1 MDTVIVF
8 VIFFIGLL
16 TIVKGGDLFVDAA
29 IWMAKKTGIPSMVI
43 GATIVSIATTLPE
56 FFVST
61 VASNEGHSDIA
72 IGNVIGSIICNIA
85 FVIGLCSCIKP
96 IKIKKGLFNVKGF
109 MMIGYLIIFYIFAR
123 NGIVTF
129 KEGFILLALFLFFII
144 INILEFKVRGEN
156 TEKIKKESVH
166 SKKDIILNIVKF
178 ILGAWFI
185 VIGAHMLV
193 DSGVKIARI
202 FKIPQ
207 QVVSLTLLAVGTS
220 LPELVTSVAAVIKDE
235 ENISVG
241 NIIGANILNLT
252 IVLGSSALVSD
263 NGLFISDQT
272 LYLDIPIALLVM
284 TIFVFSG
291 AIKKEID
298 RKSGLLFLTI
308 YIVYLIILF

>member
-72 IGNVIGSIICNIA
+72 IGNAIGSIICNIA

-252 IVLGSSALVSD
+252 TVLGSSALVSD

-308 YIVYLIILF
+308 YIIYLIILF

>member
-16 TIVKGGDLFVDAA
+16 TIVKGGNLFVDAA
-29 IWMAKKTGIPSMVI
+29 IWIAKKTGIPSMII

-61 VASNEGHSDIA
+61 VASNEGYSDMA
-72 IGNVIGSIICNIA
+72 LGNAIGSIICNIA

-129 KEGFILLALFLFFII
+129 KEGFILLALFLFFIM
-144 INILEFKVRGEN
+144 INILEFKVGDEN
-156 TEKIKKESVH
+156 TGKIKRESIH
-166 SKKDIILNIVKF
+166 GEKDVILNIIKF

-185 VIGAHMLV
+185 IIGAHMLV
-193 DSGVKIARI
+193 DSGIKIARI

-220 LPELVTSVAAVIKDE
+220 LPELVTSVVAIIKDE

-252 IVLGSSALVSD
+252 IVLGSSSLVSD

-284 TIFVFSG
+284 TVFVFSG
-291 AIKKEID
+291 GIKKEID
-298 RKSGLLFLTI
+298 RKSGLLLLTI

>member
-291 AIKKEID
+291 AVKKEID

-308 YIVYLIILF
+308 YIIYLIILF

>member
-29 IWMAKKTGIPSMVI
+29 IWMAKKTGIPSIVI

-72 IGNVIGSIICNIA
+72 IGNAIGSIICNIA

-109 MMIGYLIIFYIFAR
+109 MMIGYLIIFYIFSR
-123 NGIVTF
+123 NGMVTF

-144 INILEFKVRGEN
+144 INILEFKFRDEN

>member
-144 INILEFKVRGEN
+144 INILEFRVRGEN

-272 LYLDIPIALLVM
+272 LYLDIPKIGRAHV
-284 TIFVFSG
+284 
-291 AIKKEID
+291 
-298 RKSGLLFLTI
+298 
-308 YIVYLIILF
+308 

>member
-1 MDTVIVF
+1 
-8 VIFFIGLL
+8 
-16 TIVKGGDLFVDAA
+16 
-29 IWMAKKTGIPSMVI
+29 
-43 GATIVSIATTLPE
+43 
-56 FFVST
+56 
-61 VASNEGHSDIA
+61 
-72 IGNVIGSIICNIA
+72 
-85 FVIGLCSCIKP
+85 
-96 IKIKKGLFNVKGF
+96 
-109 MMIGYLIIFYIFAR
+109 MIGYLIIFYIFAR

-144 INILEFKVRGEN
+144 INILEFRVRGEN

-308 YIVYLIILF
+308 YIIYLIILF

>member
-1 MDTVIVF
+1 MGTIIVF
-8 VIFFIGLL
+8 IVFFIGLF
-16 TIVKGGDLFVDAA
+16 TIVKGGDLFVDSA
-29 IWMAKKTGIPSMVI
+29 IWIAKKTGVSSMII

-61 VASNEGHSDIA
+61 VASNEGHPDMALGNA
-72 IGNVIGSIICNIA
+72 IGSTICNTA

-96 IKIKKGLFNVKGF
+96 IKIKKGFFNVKGF
-109 MMIGYLIIFYIFAR
+109 MMISYLIIFYIFAR
-123 NGIVTF
+123 DGIVIF
-129 KEGFILLALFLFFII
+129 KEGVVLLLLLLFFII
-144 INILEFKVRGEN
+144 TNILEFKVGDEN
-156 TEKIKKESVH
+156 TEKVKKEPIN
-166 SKKDIILNIVKF
+166 SKKDIILNIIKF

-193 DSGVKIARI
+193 DSGIKIAKI
-202 FKIPQ
+202 FEIPQ

-220 LPELVTSVAAVIKDE
+220 LPELVTSVIAIIKNE

-291 AIKKEID
+291 GIKKEID
-298 RKSGLLFLTI
+298 RKSGLLLLTI
-308 YIVYLIILF
+308 YIIYLIILF

>member
-72 IGNVIGSIICNIA
+72 IGNAIGSIICNIA

-144 INILEFKVRGEN
+144 INILEFRVRGEN

-308 YIVYLIILF
+308 YIIYLIILF

>member
-144 INILEFKVRGEN
+144 INILEFRVRGEN

-241 NIIGANILNLT
+241 NIIGSNILNLT
-252 IVLGSSALVSD
+252 IVLGSSALVGD

-298 RKSGLLFLTI
+298 RKSGLLLLTI
-308 YIVYLIILF
+308 YIIYLIILF

>member
-144 INILEFKVRGEN
+144 INILEFRVRGEN

-308 YIVYLIILF
+308 YIIYLIILF

>member
-29 IWMAKKTGIPSMVI
+29 IWMAKKTGIPSIVI

-72 IGNVIGSIICNIA
+72 IGNAIGSIICNIA

-109 MMIGYLIIFYIFAR
+109 MMIGYLIIFYIFSR
-123 NGIVTF
+123 NGMVTF

-291 AIKKEID
+291 AVKKEID

-308 YIVYLIILF
+308 YIIYLIILF

>member
-72 IGNVIGSIICNIA
+72 IGNAIGSIICNIA
-85 FVIGLCSCIKP
+85 FIIGLCSCIKP

-308 YIVYLIILF
+308 YIIYLIIIF

>member
-1 MDTVIVF
+1 METIIVF

-29 IWMAKKTGIPSMVI
+29 IWIAKKTGIPSIII

-72 IGNVIGSIICNIA
+72 LGNAIGSTICNIA

-96 IKIKKGLFNVKGF
+96 IKINKGLFKLKGS
-109 MMIGYLIIFYIFAR
+109 MMIGYLVVFFILARDGII
-123 NGIVTF
+123 TF
-129 KEGFILLALFLFFII
+129 KEGGMLLILFLFFII
-144 INILEFKVRGEN
+144 VNILEFKNESGK
-156 TEKIKKESVH
+156 TESCKRNSVYDKKH
-166 SKKDIILNIVKF
+166 IILNIIKF
-178 ILGAWFI
+178 VLGAWFI

-193 DSGVKIARI
+193 DSGIKIANI

-220 LPELVTSVAAVIKDE
+220 LPELVTSVVAIIKDE

-252 IVLGSSALVSD
+252 IVLGASALVSD

-272 LYLDIPIALLVM
+272 LYLDIPLSLLVM

-291 AIKKEID
+291 AIKKEIS
-298 RKSGLLFLTI
+298 RKTGLLLLAI
-308 YIVYLIILF
+308 YIIYLLILF

>member
-129 KEGFILLALFLFFII
+129 KEGFILLA
-144 INILEFKVRGEN
+144 
-156 TEKIKKESVH
+156 
-166 SKKDIILNIVKF
+166 
-178 ILGAWFI
+178 
-185 VIGAHMLV
+185 
-193 DSGVKIARI
+193 
-202 FKIPQ
+202 
-207 QVVSLTLLAVGTS
+207 
-220 LPELVTSVAAVIKDE
+220 
-235 ENISVG
+235 
-241 NIIGANILNLT
+241 
-252 IVLGSSALVSD
+252 
-263 NGLFISDQT
+263 
-272 LYLDIPIALLVM
+272 
-284 TIFVFSG
+284 
-291 AIKKEID
+291 
-298 RKSGLLFLTI
+298 
-308 YIVYLIILF
+308 

>member
-308 YIVYLIILF
+308 YIIYLIILF

>member
-29 IWMAKKTGIPSMVI
+29 IWIAKKTGIPSMII

-61 VASNEGHSDIA
+61 VASNEGYSDMA
-72 IGNVIGSIICNIA
+72 LGNAIGSIICNIA

-129 KEGFILLALFLFFII
+129 KEGFILLALFLFFIM
-144 INILEFKVRGEN
+144 INILEFKVGDEN
-156 TEKIKKESVH
+156 TGKIKRESIH
-166 SKKDIILNIVKF
+166 GEKDVILNIIKF

-185 VIGAHMLV
+185 IIGAHMLV
-193 DSGVKIARI
+193 DSGIKIARI

-220 LPELVTSVAAVIKDE
+220 LPELVTSVVAIIKDE

-252 IVLGSSALVSD
+252 IVLGSSSLVSD

-284 TIFVFSG
+284 TVFVFSG
-291 AIKKEID
+291 GIKKEID
-298 RKSGLLFLTI
+298 RKSGLLLLTI